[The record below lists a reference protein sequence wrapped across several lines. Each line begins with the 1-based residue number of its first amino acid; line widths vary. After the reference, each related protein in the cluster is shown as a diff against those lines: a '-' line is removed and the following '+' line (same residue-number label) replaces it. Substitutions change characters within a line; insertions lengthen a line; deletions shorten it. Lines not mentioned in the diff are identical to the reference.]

1 MGFLTDIV
9 GRVRRDLDEHPL
21 PEGTLLLRTQAA
33 PPAVDLEEALRRP
46 GMGLIA
52 EVKRASPSAG
62 EIAEADPGRQAARY
76 QEGGARAISVLTE
89 ARHFGGSLADL
100 RLVRAHSALPV
111 LRKDFIVHP
120 AQVLEARANG
130 ADAVLLIVAALTDTE
145 LAGLLATAA
154 DLGMGALV
162 ESHTEHEVDR
172 AVATGAPVIG
182 VNSRDMETLDVDA
195 ERGLGL
201 LGRVPEDR
209 VKVFESGVTSRDDVA
224 RAEDA
229 GANAVLV
236 GEALMRAPEPAARI
250 RDLLAG

>member
-172 AVATGAPVIG
+172 AAATGAPVIG

>member
-1 MGFLTDIV
+1 MGFLTDVV
-9 GRVRRDLDEHPL
+9 GRVRRELDEHPL

-62 EIAEADPGRQAARY
+62 EIAEADPSVQAARY
-76 QEGGARAISVLTE
+76 EEGGARAISVLTE

-100 RLVRAHSALPV
+100 RLVRAHTALPV

-120 AQVLEARANG
+120 AQVMEARANG
-130 ADAVLLIVAALTDTE
+130 ADAVLLIVAALTDAE

-154 DLGMGALV
+154 DLGMAALV
-162 ESHTEHEVDR
+162 ESHTEQEVDR
-172 AVATGAPVIG
+172 AVGSGAPVIG
-182 VNSRDMETLDVDA
+182 VNSRDLETLDVDA
-195 ERGLGL
+195 DRGLDL
-201 LGRVPEDR
+201 LGRVPADR
-209 VKVFESGVTSRDDVA
+209 VKVFESGVTSREDVA
-224 RAEDA
+224 RAEGA

-250 RDLLAG
+250 RELLAG

>member
-1 MGFLTDIV
+1 MGFLTDVV
-9 GRVRRDLDEHPL
+9 GRVRRELDQHPL

-62 EIAEADPGRQAARY
+62 EIAEADPGGQAARY

-130 ADAVLLIVAALTDTE
+130 ADAVLLIVAALSDAE

-162 ESHTEHEVDR
+162 ESHTEPEVDR
-172 AVATGAPVIG
+172 AVASGAPVIG
-182 VNSRDMETLDVDA
+182 VNSRDLETLDVDV
-195 ERGLGL
+195 ERGLAL
-201 LGRVPEDR
+201 LGRVPADR
-209 VKVFESGVTSRDDVA
+209 VKVFESGVTSREDVA
-224 RAEDA
+224 RAGEA

-250 RDLLAG
+250 RELLAG

>member
-1 MGFLTDIV
+1 MGFLTDVV
-9 GRVRRDLDEHPL
+9 GRVRRELDAHPL

-33 PPAVDLEEALRRP
+33 PPALDLEEALRRP

-62 EIAEADPGRQAARY
+62 EIADADPGRQAARY
-76 QEGGARAISVLTE
+76 EEGGARAISVLTE

-130 ADAVLLIVAALTDTE
+130 ADAVLLIVAALTDPE
-145 LAGLLATAA
+145 LAGLLATVA
-154 DLGMGALV
+154 DLGMTALV
-162 ESHTEHEVDR
+162 ESHNDEEVDR
-172 AVATGAPVIG
+172 AVRSGAPVIG
-182 VNSRDMETLDVDA
+182 VNSRDLETLDVDVD
-195 ERGLGL
+195 RGLRL
-201 LGRVPEDR
+201 LGRVPAER
-209 VKVFESGVTSRDDVA
+209 VRVFESGVTSREDVA
-224 RAEDA
+224 RAEEA

-236 GEALMRAPEPAARI
+236 GEALMRAAEPAARI
-250 RDLLAG
+250 RELLAG

>member
-130 ADAVLLIVAALTDTE
+130 ADAVLLIVAALTDAE
-145 LAGLLATAA
+145 LAGLLATVA
-154 DLGMGALV
+154 DLGMAALV

-172 AVATGAPVIG
+172 AVASGAPVIG
-182 VNSRDMETLDVDA
+182 VNSRDLETLDVDVQ
-195 ERGLGL
+195 RGLVL
-201 LGRVPEDR
+201 LGRVPADR
-209 VKVFESGVTSRDDVA
+209 VKVFESGVTSREDVA

-250 RDLLAG
+250 RELLAG

>member
-9 GRVRRDLDEHPL
+9 ARVRRELDEHPL

-33 PPAVDLEEALRRP
+33 PPALDLEGALRRP

-62 EIAEADPGRQAARY
+62 EIAEADPGLQAARY
-76 QEGGARAISVLTE
+76 EEGGARAISVLTE

-100 RLVRAHSALPV
+100 RLVRSHSTLPV

-130 ADAVLLIVAALTDTE
+130 ADAVLLIVAALTDAE
-145 LAGLLATAA
+145 LAGLLATVQ
-154 DLGMGALV
+154 DLGMTALV
-162 ESHTEHEVDR
+162 ESHTEEEADR
-172 AVATGAPVIG
+172 AVESGAPVIG
-182 VNSRDMETLDVDA
+182 VNSRDLETLDVDVD
-195 ERGLGL
+195 RGLGL
-201 LGRVPEDR
+201 LGRVPADR
-209 VKVFESGVTSRDDVA
+209 VKVFESGVTSREDVA
-224 RAEDA
+224 RAEGA

-236 GEALMRAPEPAARI
+236 GEALMRAPEPAERI
-250 RDLLAG
+250 RELLAG

>member
-1 MGFLTDIV
+1 MGFLTDVV
-9 GRVRRDLDEHPL
+9 GRVRRELDEHPL
-21 PEGTLLLRTQAA
+21 PEGTLLLRTQAL
-33 PPAVDLEEALRRP
+33 PPALDLEEALRRP

-62 EIAEADPGRQAARY
+62 EIAEADPGRQAANY
-76 QEGGARAISVLTE
+76 EEGGARAISVLTE
-89 ARHFGGSLADL
+89 ARYFGGSLADL
-100 RLVRAHSALPV
+100 RLVRGHSALPV

-130 ADAVLLIVAALTDTE
+130 ADAVLLIVAALTDAE

-154 DLGMGALV
+154 DLGMSALV
-162 ESHTEHEVDR
+162 ESHTGSEVDR
-172 AVATGAPVIG
+172 AVGSGAPLIG
-182 VNSRDMETLDVDA
+182 VNSRDLETLDVDI

-201 LGRVPEDR
+201 LGRVPADR
-209 VKVFESGVTSRDDVA
+209 VSVFESGVTSREDVA

-250 RDLLAG
+250 KELLAG

>member
-182 VNSRDMETLDVDA
+182 VNSRDLETLDVDA

>member
-33 PPAVDLEEALRRP
+33 PPAVDMEEALRRP

-162 ESHTEHEVDR
+162 ESHTEYEVDR
-172 AVATGAPVIG
+172 AVASGAPVIG
-182 VNSRDMETLDVDA
+182 VNSRDLETLDLDA

-201 LGRVPEDR
+201 LGRVPADR

-250 RDLLAG
+250 RELLAG

>member
-1 MGFLTDIV
+1 MGFLTDVV
-9 GRVRRDLDEHPL
+9 GRVRRELDEHPL

-33 PPAVDLEEALRRP
+33 PPALDLEEALRRP

-62 EIAEADPGRQAARY
+62 EIAEADPGQQAARY
-76 QEGGARAISVLTE
+76 EEGGARAISVLTE

-130 ADAVLLIVAALTDTE
+130 ADAVLLIVAALSDAE
-145 LAGLLATAA
+145 LAGLLATVD
-154 DLGMGALV
+154 DLGMTALV
-162 ESHTEHEVDR
+162 ESHTEKEADR
-172 AVATGAPVIG
+172 AVESGAPVIG
-182 VNSRDMETLDVDA
+182 VNSRDLETLDVDVD
-195 ERGLGL
+195 RGLGL
-201 LGRVPEDR
+201 LGRVPADR
-209 VKVFESGVTSRDDVA
+209 VRVFESGVTSRKDVA
-224 RAEDA
+224 RAEGA

-236 GEALMRAPEPAARI
+236 GEALMRAPEPAERI
-250 RDLLAG
+250 RELLAG

>member
-33 PPAVDLEEALRRP
+33 PPAVDMEEALRRP

-89 ARHFGGSLADL
+89 ARHFGGSLVDL

-130 ADAVLLIVAALTDTE
+130 ADAVLLIVAALTDAE

-172 AVATGAPVIG
+172 AVASGAPVIG
-182 VNSRDMETLDVDA
+182 VNARDLETLDVDA
-195 ERGLGL
+195 VRGLGL
-201 LGRVPEDR
+201 LGRVPADR
-209 VKVFESGVTSRDDVA
+209 VKVFESGVASREDVA

-236 GEALMRAPEPAARI
+236 GEALMRAPEPAERI
-250 RDLLAG
+250 RELLAG

>member
-1 MGFLTDIV
+1 MGFLTDLV
-9 GRVRRDLDEHPL
+9 GRIRRDLDEHPL

-33 PPAVDLEEALRRP
+33 PPALDLEEALRRP

-62 EIAEADPGRQAARY
+62 EIAEADPGEQAARY

-89 ARHFGGSLADL
+89 ARYFGGTLADL

-130 ADAVLLIVAALTDTE
+130 ADAVLLIVAALDDSE
-145 LAGLLATAA
+145 LAGLLATAS
-154 DLGMGALV
+154 DLGMTALV
-162 ESHTEHEVDR
+162 EGHTEDEVDR
-172 AVATGAPVIG
+172 AVGSGAPVIG
-182 VNSRDMETLDVDA
+182 VNSRDLESLDVDFD
-195 ERGLGL
+195 RGLGL
-201 LGRVPEDR
+201 LGRVPGDR
-209 VKVFESGVTSRDDVA
+209 VRVFESGIGSRDDVS
-224 RAEDA
+224 RAEGA

-236 GEALMRAPEPAARI
+236 GETLMRAPEPAARI
-250 RDLLAG
+250 RELLAG

>member
-33 PPAVDLEEALRRP
+33 PPAVGLEEALRRP

>member
-130 ADAVLLIVAALTDTE
+130 ADAVLLIVAALTDAE
-145 LAGLLATAA
+145 LAGLLATVA
-154 DLGMGALV
+154 DLGMAALV

-172 AVATGAPVIG
+172 AVASGAPVIG
-182 VNSRDMETLDVDA
+182 VNSRDLETLDVDVQ
-195 ERGLGL
+195 RGLVL
-201 LGRVPEDR
+201 LGRVPADR
-209 VKVFESGVTSRDDVA
+209 VKVFESGVTSREDVA

>member
-1 MGFLTDIV
+1 MGFLTEVV
-9 GRVRRDLDEHPL
+9 GRVRRELDEHPL
-21 PEGTLLLRTQAA
+21 PEGTLLLRTQSA
-33 PPAVDLEEALRRP
+33 PPPVDLESALRRP

-62 EIAEADPGRQAARY
+62 EIAEADPGAQAARY
-76 QEGGARAISVLTE
+76 QEGGARAISVLTD

-130 ADAVLLIVAALTDTE
+130 ADAVLLIVAALTDAE

-154 DLGMGALV
+154 DLGMAALV
-162 ESHTEHEVDR
+162 ESHTAGEVDR
-172 AVATGAPVIG
+172 AVASGAPVIG
-182 VNSRDMETLDVDA
+182 VNSRDLETLDVDVD
-195 ERGLGL
+195 RGLGL
-201 LGRVPEDR
+201 LGRVPADR
-209 VKVFESGVTSRDDVA
+209 VRVFESGVTSREDVA
-224 RAEDA
+224 RAEGA

-250 RDLLAG
+250 RELLAG

>member
-1 MGFLTDIV
+1 MGFLTDVV

-21 PEGTLLLRTQAA
+21 PEGTLLLRTQSA
-33 PPAVDLEEALRRP
+33 PPPLDLESALRRP

-62 EIAEADPGRQAARY
+62 EIAEADPGVQAARY

-89 ARHFGGSLADL
+89 ARHFGGTLADL

-130 ADAVLLIVAALTDTE
+130 ADAVLLIVAALTDAE

-154 DLGMGALV
+154 DLGMAALV
-162 ESHTEHEVDR
+162 ESHTAEEVDR
-172 AVATGAPVIG
+172 AVASGAPVIG
-182 VNSRDMETLDVDA
+182 VNSRDLETLDVDL

-201 LGRVPEDR
+201 LGRVPGDR
-209 VKVFESGVTSRDDVA
+209 VTVFESGVSSRRDVA
-224 RAEDA
+224 RAEEA
-229 GANAVLV
+229 GAKAVLV

-250 RDLLAG
+250 RELLAG

>member
-33 PPAVDLEEALRRP
+33 PPPVDMEEALRRP

-100 RLVRAHSALPV
+100 RLVRAHSVLPV

-130 ADAVLLIVAALTDTE
+130 ADAVLLIVAALTDAE

-172 AVATGAPVIG
+172 AVASGAPVIG
-182 VNSRDMETLDVDA
+182 VNSRDLETLDVDA

-201 LGRVPEDR
+201 LGRVPADR

-229 GANAVLV
+229 GATAVLV

-250 RDLLAG
+250 RELLAG